1 MADTAKVST
10 SFMGKQNENILSVVD
25 IGTAKTVALV
35 AEITDAGLR
44 YRGHGI
50 AASRGSRKGIIV
62 DLDKATASVQ
72 KAMEEAEL
80 TAEVPLERAV
90 VGVAG
95 PHIRAANSQGGIV
108 LGVQAREATREDI
121 RQAVDKARSIPLPE
135 DRQIVHLLPQ
145 DFILDQQEGLRD
157 PAGMLGRQLE
167 VRVHMI
173 SAATSAVQ
181 NIITVM
187 NRAGIHVDD
196 TVYEVLAC
204 SDAVL
209 RTDERELG
217 ICICDIGAGSS
228 DVIVFHEGVVVH
240 TAVIPIGGD
249 HFTNDVAVGLR
260 TPLADAEKIKRQ
272 FGCAIVTSIPE
283 STEIEVPSVGDR
295 PSRLVPQRFLGEVLE
310 PRARELVYML
320 RDNLCQA
327 GVIEMLGSGVVLTG
341 GGARLPGLIETA
353 EDILRCPARIGLPIP
368 MAKLPALLGEPE
380 FATVIGMVFYAH
392 RTQVLKVR
400 EEQGLGR
407 RLRSL
412 FARANFGF

>member
-1 MADTAKVST
+1 
-10 SFMGKQNENILSVVD
+10 MGKQNENILSVVD

-35 AEITDAGLR
+35 AEITDTGLR

-62 DLDKATASVQ
+62 DLDKATAGVQ
-72 KAMEEAEL
+72 KAMDEAEL

-95 PHIRAANSQGGIV
+95 PHIRATNSQGGIA
-108 LGVQAREATREDI
+108 LGKEAREVSREDI
-121 RQAVDKARSIPLPE
+121 RQAVDKARSIPLP
-135 DRQIVHLLPQ
+135 DDHQILHLLPQ
-145 DFILDQQEGLRD
+145 DFILDQQDGLRD
-157 PAGMLGRQLE
+157 PAGMVGRQLE
-167 VRVHMI
+167 VRVHVI
-173 SAATSAVQ
+173 TAAISAVQ
-181 NIITVM
+181 NVITVM
-187 NRAGIHVDD
+187 NRAGIHVND

-240 TAVIPIGGD
+240 TAVIPVGGD

-320 RDNLCQA
+320 RDNLRQA
-327 GVIEMLGSGVVLTG
+327 GVSEMLGSGVVLTG
-341 GGARLPGLIETA
+341 GGARLPGLIETV

-392 RTQVLKVR
+392 RAQVLNGPDGP
-400 EEQGLGR
+400 GLGK

>member
-1 MADTAKVST
+1 MA
-10 SFMGKQNENILSVVD
+10 KQNENILSVID

-62 DLDKATASVQ
+62 DLDKATEGVK
-72 KAMEEAEL
+72 KAMDEAEL
-80 TAEVPLERAV
+80 TAEVPLDHAV

-95 PHIRAANSQGGIV
+95 PHIRAVNSQGGIA
-108 LGVQAREATREDI
+108 LGADAREVSRENI
-121 RQAVDKARSIPLPE
+121 RQAVDKARSIPLPD

-145 DFILDQQEGLRD
+145 DFILDQQDGLRD
-157 PAGMLGRQLE
+157 PAGMMGRQLE
-167 VRVHMI
+167 VRVHVI
-173 SAATSAVQ
+173 TAASSAYQ

-228 DVIVFHEGVVVH
+228 DIIVFHEGVAVH

-310 PRARELVYML
+310 PRARELIYML
-320 RDNLCQA
+320 RDNLRQA

-341 GGARLPGLIETA
+341 GGARLPGLIETT

-380 FATVIGMVFYAH
+380 FSTVIGMVFYAH
-392 RTQVLKVR
+392 RARVLKVR
-400 EEQGLGR
+400 EEQGLGK
-407 RLRSL
+407 RLRSF

>member
-1 MADTAKVST
+1 
-10 SFMGKQNENILSVVD
+10 
-25 IGTAKTVALV
+25 
-35 AEITDAGLR
+35 
-44 YRGHGI
+44 
-50 AASRGSRKGIIV
+50 
-62 DLDKATASVQ
+62 
-72 KAMEEAEL
+72 
-80 TAEVPLERAV
+80 
-90 VGVAG
+90 
-95 PHIRAANSQGGIV
+95 
-108 LGVQAREATREDI
+108 
-121 RQAVDKARSIPLPE
+121 
-135 DRQIVHLLPQ
+135 
-145 DFILDQQEGLRD
+145 
-157 PAGMLGRQLE
+157 MLGRQLE

>member
-1 MADTAKVST
+1 
-10 SFMGKQNENILSVVD
+10 MGKQNENILSVVD

-62 DLDKATASVQ
+62 DLDKAVVGVK

-80 TAEVPLERAV
+80 SAEVPLDHAV

-95 PHIRAANSQGGIV
+95 THIRAVNSQGGIT
-108 LGVQAREATREDI
+108 LGADAREVSREDI
-121 RQAVDKARSIPLPE
+121 RQAVDKARSIPLPD

-145 DFILDQQEGLRD
+145 DFILDQQDGLRD
-157 PAGMLGRQLE
+157 PAGMMGRQLE
-167 VRVHMI
+167 VRVHVI
-173 SAATSAVQ
+173 TAASSAYQ

-228 DVIVFHEGVVVH
+228 DVIVFHEGVAVH

-310 PRARELVYML
+310 PRARELIYML
-320 RDNLCQA
+320 RDNLRQGGVLEALGA
-327 GVIEMLGSGVVLTG
+327 GCVLTG
-341 GGARLPGLIETA
+341 GGALLTGLLDNA
-353 EDILRCPARIGLPIP
+353 ESLLRVPTRVGSPVPLSRMPPELAR
-368 MAKLPALLGEPE
+368 PE
-380 FATVIGMVFYAH
+380 FSVAIGMLLYTH
-392 RTQVLKVR
+392 RTQVR
-400 EEQGLGR
+400 RASEEQGLR
-407 RLRSL
+407 AKLKAI
-412 FARANFGF
+412 FAGSY